1 MRPSSEDE
9 DRQKVYMID
18 ALPLGL
24 LNADGVFEREV
35 ARSLYRQSRS
45 WLPRSRRYRR
55 STTTSPQRYASIFA
69 QLAQD
74 NQVDVPVDGNR
85 FFNKHVAIVGSTGA
99 GKSHA
104 VARIVQTAVQAR
116 DEQNTG

>member
-1 MRPSSEDE
+1 MVASKQEI
-9 DRQKVYMID
+9 QKIYDDI
-18 ALPLGL
+18 
-24 LNADGVFEREV
+24 
-35 ARSLYRQSRS
+35 
-45 WLPRSRRYRR
+45 
-55 STTTSPQRYASIFA
+55 PQRYASIFA

-116 DEQNTG
+116 DEQNTGYTLNNAHVNHIRHPFRISNGLP